1 MYQQK
6 EKSSKWV
13 SKYIL
18 AEKIKLP
25 KGVIAVEMMYCKLK
39 LQSCQ

>member
-6 EKSSKWV
+6 EKSSKWL

-18 AEKIKLP
+18 GEKKKLP
-25 KGVIAVEMMYCKLK
+25 KGVIAVEMIYRKLK